1 MSYLD
6 VITLETAKNY
16 LGVDDSLTEDDN
28 DITRMIKSALE
39 YVEEFT
45 NILVYARDKDYLLQ
59 DCIKRVYDFPIN
71 TLNSPSDAVA
81 TLRPLYTSYSVS
93 DSDLNY
99 INLNVG
105 YTDPNNVPSK
115 LIDVAL
121 EKIELMYY
129 GEKERGAAKKQLSEL
144 SMNDLYQSKRFLM

>member
-1 MSYLD
+1 MYLD
-6 VITLETAKNY
+6 VISLQTAKNY
-16 LGVDDSLTEDDN
+16 LGVDDSLIEDDN

-45 NILVYARDKDYLLQ
+45 NVLVCARDKDYLLQ
-59 DCIKRVYDFPIN
+59 DCIKRVYDYPIN
-71 TLNSPSDAVA
+71 TLNTPTDAVA

-93 DSDLNY
+93 DSDLDF

-105 YTDPNNVPSK
+105 YTDPNDVPSK

-144 SMNDLYQSKRFLM
+144 SMNNLYQSKRF